1 MSNYESNLDALV
13 ERALSQR
20 NTRLADVIEAENLY
34 EYELGHEDIIY
45 ADSLNYAIVPCED
58 FMILAREHY
67 DLDTHAVEAEYAIYS
82 QHDNDDGHNLHNS
95 LNMNAV
101 YKLEF
106 IGEEG
111 FTNMAYAIAYA
122 ANLIHTITENRRNN
136 MKEE

>member
-13 ERALSQR
+13 ERAYAQR
-20 NTRLADVIEAENLY
+20 NTCLADVIEAENLY

-45 ADSLNYAIVPCED
+45 ADSINYAVVPCED
-58 FMILAREHY
+58 RMILAREHY
-67 DLDTHAVEAEYAIYS
+67 DLDSKAVVAEYAIYS
-82 QHDNDDGHNLHNS
+82 QHDNDGDNLRNS

-106 IGEEG
+106 LGEEG

-122 ANLIHTITENRRNN
+122 ADLIHTITENRRNN

>member
-1 MSNYESNLDALV
+1 MNSSENRLDALV

-20 NTRLADVIEAENLY
+20 NTCLADVIEAENLY

-58 FMILAREHY
+58 FMILAREY
-67 DLDTHAVEAEYAIYS
+67 YSLDDKEIIAEYAIYS
-82 QHDNDDGHNLHNS
+82 QHDHDGNPLLNS

-106 IGEEG
+106 LGEEG
-111 FTNMAYAIAYA
+111 FTNTAYAIAYA
-122 ANLIHTITENRRNN
+122 ADLIHTITENRRNN